1 MIKFWLPLLFALSL
15 ILFLTTE
22 LDMIDEPMN
31 KDYEILLVKL
41 TSGDLLISYVDQ
53 QDPDKIELYRPIE
66 IRFLNNGMIVAH
78 GLALW
83 MPFSDSETFLVDRKH
98 VVLLESPNITIQDGY
113 AKSTYSMYTNRT
125 SEYEHEDDFD
135 EDNESEAL
143 SELKGKNREIF
154 EAMMTLVSNN
164 SIKLN

>member
-1 MIKFWLPLLFALSL
+1 
-15 ILFLTTE
+15 
-22 LDMIDEPMN
+22 MIDEPMN

-41 TSGDLLISYVDQ
+41 TSGDLLISYTDQ

-66 IRFLNNGMIVAH
+66 IRFLNNGIMVAH
-78 GLALW
+78 GLSLW

-98 VVLLESPNITIQDGY
+98 IVLIEFPNISIQDGY
-113 AKSTYSMYTNRT
+113 AKSAYSMYTNRA
-125 SEYEHEDDFD
+125 SEYEHKDQFD
-135 EDNESEAL
+135 EENESEIIP
-143 SELKGKNREIF
+143 ELKGKNREIF